1 MTEQTEKLLNG
12 RRFKIFDNLKNRLVK
27 HEKDFSTFE
36 FRRVIDF
43 QNDDGEI
50 QKAVRV
56 VANGNSKNGAVTFV
70 PMKSLSFEKFS
81 FPFGNNTKIREALK
95 LQVMPYSAA
104 GDVEI
109 FPVVISKTGRN
120 SEGLVW
126 YVAPDELN
134 IPGSL
139 SEHSN
144 NKIWPAPLGFVSQ
157 LKDYEGNGV
166 TLWADEENL
175 NSILWQNYI
184 PVLSRWRKNSTA
196 ESLTREL
203 EWYDSYCTAQSLQ
216 RGGTFEIIF
225 ASKDESLRTNFEYL
239 DFGEIVNE
247 SVKLCPWIS
256 DVNLSRSALEG
267 AMGLEKNLGFLT
279 KAACWILAMGVIML
293 GAEIFSWQNTLNQTQ
308 SLRSRS
314 ERYYREIFDPE
325 HTGRIA
331 NPVTLAR
338 EKINE
343 AKGTGGSV
351 HGLEEVLADFGE
363 VFGDE
368 NLKNVTVDTVRYNSE
383 GFDCTGSAQ
392 DMTTI
397 LNFRKAWE
405 SKATLAQLDN
415 TQSVSGVGYRF
426 DLRVRW

>member
-1 MTEQTEKLLNG
+1 
-12 RRFKIFDNLKNRLVK
+12 
-27 HEKDFSTFE
+27 
-36 FRRVIDF
+36 
-43 QNDDGEI
+43 
-50 QKAVRV
+50 
-56 VANGNSKNGAVTFV
+56 
-70 PMKSLSFEKFS
+70 
-81 FPFGNNTKIREALK
+81 
-95 LQVMPYSAA
+95 
-104 GDVEI
+104 
-109 FPVVISKTGRN
+109 
-120 SEGLVW
+120 
-126 YVAPDELN
+126 
-134 IPGSL
+134 
-139 SEHSN
+139 
-144 NKIWPAPLGFVSQ
+144 
-157 LKDYEGNGV
+157 
-166 TLWADEENL
+166 
-175 NSILWQNYI
+175 
-184 PVLSRWRKNSTA
+184 
-196 ESLTREL
+196 
-203 EWYDSYCTAQSLQ
+203 
-216 RGGTFEIIF
+216 
-225 ASKDESLRTNFEYL
+225 
-239 DFGEIVNE
+239 
-247 SVKLCPWIS
+247 
-256 DVNLSRSALEG
+256 
-267 AMGLEKNLGFLT
+267 
-279 KAACWILAMGVIML
+279 ML